1 MALFND
7 VFNQLKVLKFKKIK
21 ENKTTTTTKK
31 TKSIKL
37 ENKNYEDLDKD

>member
-1 MALFND
+1 MR
-7 VFNQLKVLKFKKIK
+7 IK

-37 ENKNYEDLDKD
+37 ENKSYEDLDKD